1 MAYGRSPASLWI
13 AGLGDSAQKIGKIA
27 STYPYHE
34 SNWAQNAARGGIW
47 RRVISVEPM
56 QHATTRIQQF
66 SLLAVLLTLSGSVAF
81 PRNLRGG
88 EEWMTWPSTYTH
100 SDSGERVDQYAEHA
114 PSLATVRT
122 DFQRSGMRHY
132 RSTLQAGLSSDNLHI
147 VEQWGRQ
154 VVPYEQWR
162 FPYRPYGV
170 PYNQWG
176 PQAPYGIIN
185 GQFGGGY
192 PYPAPYR
199 QPYGPGQGNIG
210 NPTNRPG
217 GIGSGAGVQ
226 PGYVPNRPAAGYFGP
241 GYQGQYGNGYQ
252 GYPNTGNPYQG
263 YPRPGYPQPSQNGFP
278 LTPPYT
284 GQPWFDGNYQE
295 APPLRRR

>member
-1 MAYGRSPASLWI
+1 ML
-13 AGLGDSAQKIGKIA
+13 
-27 STYPYHE
+27 
-34 SNWAQNAARGGIW
+34 AA
-47 RRVISVEPM
+47 
-56 QHATTRIQQF
+56 F
-66 SLLAVLLTLSGSVAF
+66 LAMIVAVGF
-81 PRNLRGG
+81 PRSLFAG

-100 SDSGERVDQYAEHA
+100 SDTGERVDQYAEHA
-114 PSLATVRT
+114 PALATIRT

-185 GQFGGGY
+185 GQFGGY
-192 PYPAPYR
+192 PYPA
-199 QPYGPGQGNIG
+199 PYGPGQGNAG
-210 NPTNRPG
+210 NPYPG
-217 GIGSGAGVQ
+217 NGPA
-226 PGYVPNRPAAGYFGP
+226 NRPAAGYFGP
-241 GYQGQYGNGYQ
+241 GHNGNYGQGYPNAGNPYR
-252 GYPNTGNPYQG
+252 GYPNTGFPG
-263 YPRPGYPQPSQNGFP
+263 PGYPQAGQNGFP

-284 GQPWFDGNYQE
+284 GQPWFDGNYPE